1 MDSILVA
8 DTSMGLM
15 KAFHFLIQQGRR
27 EPKKRFNYTPF
38 GSAVHAARYLTKAEH
53 AAVDKIVGELR
64 TLDPSKRENQD
75 RVKELMKEIS
85 AQPVKFV
92 PIKREVRVDTSKKYP
107 YRSKK
112 RGG

>member
-1 MDSILVA
+1 MDAVVA

-15 KAFHFLIQQGRR
+15 KAFHFLMQQQRR
-27 EPKKRFNYTPF
+27 VPKKKFNYTPF
-38 GSAVHAARYLTKAEH
+38 GSAVHGQRCLTKSEH

-64 TLDPSKRENQD
+64 MLDPSDSKNFD

-85 AQPVKFV
+85 GQPVKFV
-92 PIKREVRVDTSKKYP
+92 PIKREVRIDTSKKYP
-107 YRSKK
+107 YRSTK

>member
-1 MDSILVA
+1 MDALVA

-15 KAFHFLIQQGRR
+15 KAFHFLIQQQRR
-27 EPKKRFNYTPF
+27 EVKPKFNYTPF
-38 GSAVHAARYLTKAEH
+38 GSGVHASRCLKKEERETIN
-53 AAVDKIVGELR
+53 KIVGEIR
-64 TLDPSKRENQD
+64 TLDPSASENAG
-75 RVKELMKEIS
+75 RMKELFKEIG

-92 PIKREVRVDTSKKYP
+92 PVKREVRIDTAKKYP